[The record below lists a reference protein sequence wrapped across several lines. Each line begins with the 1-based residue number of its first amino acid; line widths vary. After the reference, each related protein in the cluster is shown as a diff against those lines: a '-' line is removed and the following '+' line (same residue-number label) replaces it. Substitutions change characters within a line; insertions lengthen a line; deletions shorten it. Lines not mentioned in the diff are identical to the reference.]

1 MSVSEVFE
9 KARAEGRAVAI
20 GCMPAGFPTVEGSI
34 ASMIAM
40 AEAGID
46 VIEVELPYSDPVMDG
61 PVIQKASDIALAG
74 GVRTRDTLR
83 AIEAVAR
90 TGVPVVL
97 MTYWN
102 PIERYGV
109 DAFARDLAAAGG
121 TGLITPDL
129 IPDEAEEWL
138 AASDAYKLDRTFLV
152 SPSSTDERLAMTVA
166 HCRGFVYATAVM
178 GVTGARDQ
186 TSAAAPAL
194 VARVRA
200 VTDLPVGVGLGVR
213 DGAQAA
219 EVGSFADGV
228 IVGSALVRCVLDAP
242 DEAAAHAA
250 LAPLAAHPRG
260 GGLAAALRPHVAAAH
275 VCHRRFTRELVRV
288 SPEWC
293 WRDFRLGPGH
303 GRNHGSVARL
313 ERAALRWAVYRN
325 FTPAQER
332 RERKRHY
339 RGAGLSPLARAGV
352 PPGDASYLD
361 ALAI

>member
-1 MSVSEVFE
+1 MSVTEVFE

-34 ASMIAM
+34 AAMVAM

-121 TGLITPDL
+121 AGLITPDL

-138 AASDAYKLDRTFLV
+138 AASDAHQLDRTFLV
-152 SPSSTDERLAMTVA
+152 SPSSTDQRLAMTVA
-166 HCRGFVYATAVM
+166 NCRGFVYATAVM
-178 GVTGARDQ
+178 GVTGAREQ

-228 IVGSALVRCVLDAP
+228 IVGSALVRCVLEAP
-242 DEAAAHAA
+242 DEAA
-250 LAPLAAHPRG
+250 
-260 GGLAAALRPHVAAAH
+260 GLASLRALSA
-275 VCHRRFTRELVRV
+275 
-288 SPEWC
+288 
-293 WRDFRLGPGH
+293 D
-303 GRNHGSVARL
+303 
-313 ERAALRWAVYRN
+313 
-325 FTPAQER
+325 
-332 RERKRHY
+332 
-339 RGAGLSPLARAGV
+339 LARGV
-352 PPGDASYLD
+352 RAVTR
-361 ALAI
+361 